1 MASEANAT
9 VNLKVLYLRT
19 ISKHELAYQ
28 LSKTYQTAS
37 DYFSRYLSRWLER
50 RIDLLSK
57 SCEKSLAGLW
67 TDPFYPSLS
76 VSVSFILPPYHR
88 LISFGSQE
96 SEIWT

>member
-9 VNLKVLYLRT
+9 VNLKVLSLRT

-28 LSKTYQTAS
+28 LSTTYQTQS
-37 DYFSRYLSRWLER
+37 DYFSLYLSRWLER

-67 TDPFYPSLS
+67 TDPFYLS
-76 VSVSFILPPYHR
+76 VSLSLFIFPPT
-88 LISFGSQE
+88 ID
-96 SEIWT
+96 